1 MMTLKELKN
10 LVKPADPKKRVPCA
24 VSLKQ
29 SGARIVV
36 REAVGL
42 GADITVYANGYV
54 LYQEGEKTT
63 VFPLHACSAY
73 GYESVTGQQKI
84 FRSDFFDNENW
95 FQEVGEYRNGELI
108 PFGDSPEWFCQL
120 AEYLR
125 ENH

>member
-63 VFPLHACSAY
+63 VFPLHAAHMVISLLPGSRRY
-73 GYESVTGQQKI
+73 FGLNFLTMKTGMYV
-84 FRSDFFDNENW
+84 F
-95 FQEVGEYRNGELI
+95 
-108 PFGDSPEWFCQL
+108 
-120 AEYLR
+120 
-125 ENH
+125 

>member
-42 GADITVYANGYV
+42 GADITVTQMDMYFIRRGKRRLFFLCMHAAHMVMSLLPGSRRYFGLTFLTMKTGMYV
-54 LYQEGEKTT
+54 
-63 VFPLHACSAY
+63 F
-73 GYESVTGQQKI
+73 
-84 FRSDFFDNENW
+84 
-95 FQEVGEYRNGELI
+95 
-108 PFGDSPEWFCQL
+108 
-120 AEYLR
+120 
-125 ENH
+125 

>member
-54 LYQEGEKTT
+54 LYQEGRRRLFFRCMHAAHMVMSLLPGSRRYFGLNFLTMKTGMY
-63 VFPLHACSAY
+63 VF
-73 GYESVTGQQKI
+73 
-84 FRSDFFDNENW
+84 
-95 FQEVGEYRNGELI
+95 
-108 PFGDSPEWFCQL
+108 
-120 AEYLR
+120 
-125 ENH
+125 